1 MRGRTEGG
9 TEGGTK
15 GGRDGRRGR
24 QEGFTLI
31 EMLATAAIIA
41 VFAVLVIPRVT
52 GIMASNNR
60 TVAQGEIEAFIA
72 AAQRWRSA
80 KGDYDDLADID
91 ALTAD
96 GYGVRPFTDGV
107 NENVYGLT
115 VALAGDGGDDATLSY
130 TFPNRAACAPVMDGL
145 TDADGDPARE
155 GLVAVTAC
163 TAAEPSVLVLTI
175 E

>member
-1 MRGRTEGG
+1 MQDRNKGRTHAGG
-9 TEGGTK
+9 AAP
-15 GGRDGRRGR
+15 DGR

-31 EMLATAAIIA
+31 EMLVTAAIIA
-41 VFAVLVIPRVT
+41 VFAIMVIPRVT

-60 TVAQGEIEAFIA
+60 TVAQGEIEAFIT
-72 AAQRWRSA
+72 AAQRWRTA
-80 KGDYDDLADID
+80 KGDYDDLADIE

-115 VALAGDGGDDATLSY
+115 VALATDGGDDATLTY
-130 TFPNRAACAPVMDGL
+130 TFPDLAACVPVMDGL

-155 GLVAVTAC
+155 GLAAVTAC
-163 TAAEPSVLVLTI
+163 TAAEPSVLVLTV